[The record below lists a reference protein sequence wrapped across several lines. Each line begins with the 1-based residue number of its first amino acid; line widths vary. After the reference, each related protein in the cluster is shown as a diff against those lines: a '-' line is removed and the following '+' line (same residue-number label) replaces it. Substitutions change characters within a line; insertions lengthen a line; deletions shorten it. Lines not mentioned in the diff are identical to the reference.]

1 MVQYSKAQLEQR
13 LERLE
18 SDVQPSVLQ
27 EGKRCLEVVSLG
39 WQVAV
44 FREHQKLQQ
53 SASRIQH

>member
-1 MVQYSKAQLEQR
+1 MAQYSKAQLEQR

-39 WQVAV
+39 WKLII
-44 FREHQKLQQ
+44 FREHQKL
-53 SASRIQH
+53 